1 MNSIITTL
9 PFLTFLLCAY
19 SLTSYLECTRTGL
32 AIAGI
37 VVLLYVALTTELLS
51 IFSAISQLSVTSVWI
66 LGFIASVFIASKV
79 KSNFSPKYIR
89 LECHWFAFIIPISL
103 ILTLLVALN
112 SPPNTWDGMTY
123 HMSRIVHWIDNGSI
137 SYYYT
142 QIPRQNYMYP
152 LCEEAIMHLQLLSQ
166 SDQYANLVAWSYF
179 GLSIVLVSLI
189 TQAFKLGSK
198 WETVSAV
205 LASTLPMAIFQATG
219 CKNDTTLSF
228 LILLLILSLI
238 HLRNT
243 WSIRYS
249 IIAGICLGLG
259 LYCKGTFLFIG
270 GACGLSFVI
279 IELLPHFRS
288 NQILSSAKHLI
299 IILILGIF
307 ISSPYWV
314 REFKT
319 DFVGFTHES
328 SIQHNYDKSVIG
340 FASNT
345 LRSAAVHLSLP
356 NNAFNQ
362 GLYKVVQIV
371 LGSHLNDP
379 RTTYRDNPYQAYYRP
394 HEDYAGN
401 PVHFI
406 LISIS
411 ILFLV
416 ITYKSLRVNQLLIIA
431 TLMISLIGFSFM
443 LKWQPWVSRLHT
455 PLFLIGIPLGT
466 LVLSKISDS
475 LPPKINTLSSGLIHG
490 VLILTTLSAL
500 PALFT
505 NYSRPLIT
513 GPTQSILQQERS
525 KLYFTNRPELMQDYL
540 TIDKILRSSNL
551 GSISV
556 GILCGEDG
564 WEYPL
569 LALSGASAGSS
580 HAAYKLHHV
589 QPTITESII
598 VGLGEARSK
607 IQNNA
612 HVRVVYRGNYA
623 SLYTSK

>member
-1 MNSIITTL
+1 MDSIITTL
-9 PFLTFLLCAY
+9 PFLTFFLCAY
-19 SLTSYLECTRTGL
+19 SLTSYLKCPRTGL

-51 IFSAISQLSVTSVWI
+51 IFSAINQLTVTSVWV
-66 LGFIASVFIASKV
+66 LGFITSGFIASKV
-79 KSNFSPKYIR
+79 KSNFSPKDFK

-112 SPPNTWDGMTY
+112 APPNTWDGMTY

-142 QIPRQNYMYP
+142 QIPRQNYMPP

-166 SDQYANLVAWSYF
+166 SDHYANLVAWSYF
-179 GLSIVLVSLI
+179 GLCIVLVSLV
-189 TQAFKLGSK
+189 TQALKLGSK
-198 WETVSAV
+198 WEMFSAV

-219 CKNDTTLSF
+219 CKNDATLSF
-228 LILLLILSLI
+228 LILLFILSLI

-249 IIAGICLGLG
+249 IFAGICLGLG

-270 GACGLSFVI
+270 GACGLSFLI

-288 NQILSSAKHLI
+288 NPILSSAKHLI
-299 IILILGIF
+299 IILILGLF

-319 DFVGFTHES
+319 DFVGLAYES
-328 SIQHNYDKSVIG
+328 SVQHNNDKSIIG
-340 FASNT
+340 FVSNT

-356 NNAFNQ
+356 NNAWNQ
-362 GLYKVVQIV
+362 GLYKIVQIV
-371 LGSHLNDP
+371 LGSHLDDP
-379 RTTYRDNPYQAYYRP
+379 RTTFPNYRYLAYYWP
-394 HEDYAGN
+394 HEDHAGN

-411 ILFLV
+411 VLFLV
-416 ITYKSLRVNQLLIIA
+416 IIYKRLRANELLIVLALI
-431 TLMISLIGFSFM
+431 ISVIGFSFM

-455 PLFLIGIPLGT
+455 PLFLIGIPLGA

-475 LPPKINTLSSGLIHG
+475 LPQINALSSGLIHS

-505 NYSRPLIT
+505 NFSRPLIT
-513 GPTQSILQQERS
+513 GVSQSILQQTRS
-525 KLYFTNRPELMQDYL
+525 NMYFTNRPELMQDYFS
-540 TIDKILRSSNL
+540 IDRILRSNNL
-551 GSISV
+551 GSVSV
-556 GILCGEDG
+556 GFLCANDD

-589 QPTITESII
+589 QPTIPESII

-607 IQNNA
+607 IQNNS
-612 HVRVVYRGNYA
+612 HVRVVYRGTYA

>member
-1 MNSIITTL
+1 MAS
-9 PFLTFLLCAY
+9 
-19 SLTSYLECTRTGL
+19 
-32 AIAGI
+32 
-37 VVLLYVALTTELLS
+37 
-51 IFSAISQLSVTSVWI
+51 
-66 LGFIASVFIASKV
+66 GFVASKF
-79 KSNFSPKYIR
+79 KLNFGRKYIK
-89 LECHWFAFIIPISL
+89 LEYHWFALIIPISL
-103 ILTLLVALN
+103 LLTLLVALN

-123 HMSRIVHWIDNGSI
+123 HMSRIVHWIDNGKI

-142 QIPRQNYMYP
+142 QIPRQNYMHP

-166 SDQYANLVAWSYF
+166 SDLYANLVAWSYF
-179 GLSIVLVSLI
+179 GLCIVLVSLI

-228 LILLLILSLI
+228 LILLFILSLI
-238 HLRNT
+238 QLRIT
-243 WSIRYS
+243 WNVCYS

-279 IELLPHFRS
+279 IELLPDFRS
-288 NQILSSAKHLI
+288 NPILSSAKHLI
-299 IILILGIF
+299 IILILGLF

-319 DFVGFTHES
+319 DFVGLAYES
-328 SIQHNYDKSVIG
+328 SVQNNNDKSVIG

-356 NNAFNQ
+356 NDAWNQ
-362 GLYKVVQIV
+362 GLYKIVQTV
-371 LGSHLNDP
+371 LGSHLDDP
-379 RTTYRDNPYQAYYRP
+379 RTTFPNYRYLAYYWP
-394 HEDYAGN
+394 HEDHAGN

-411 ILFLV
+411 VLFLV
-416 ITYKSLRVNQLLIIA
+416 ITYKRLNANELLIVLALI
-431 TLMISLIGFSFM
+431 ISVIGFSLM

-455 PLFLIGIPLGT
+455 PMFLIGIPLAV
-466 LVLSKISDS
+466 LVLSKISVS
-475 LPPKINTLSSGLIHG
+475 LNTKINALSSGLIYS

-500 PALFT
+500 PALLT
-505 NYSRPLIT
+505 NFSRPLIT
-513 GPTQSILQQERS
+513 GASQSIWQQKRS
-525 KLYFTNRPELMQDYL
+525 ELYFTNRPELMQDYL

-551 GSISV
+551 GSVSV
-556 GILCGEDG
+556 GILCGNDD

-569 LALSGASAGSS
+569 LALSGALAGSS
-580 HAAYKLHHV
+580 HAAYKLHQV
-589 QPTITESII
+589 QLERPESII
-598 VGLGEARSK
+598 ISLGDTSK
-607 IQNNA
+607 ILLKNPSL
-612 HVRVVYRGNYA
+612 RIVYQGSYA
-623 SLYTSK
+623 NLAIAK